1 MKQDE
6 FDEVLN
12 GEETYKEIAKVLYD
26 KNNVLIGWTDGRFDH
41 RDIFFS
47 CGTTE
52 KYGNIQRG
60 IKSNYLFVGIIDF
73 GFTGFRADTTK
84 HYGYILEKLRLEENA
99 TNIKIAELING
110 VIKALGGTDE

>member
-6 FDEVLN
+6 YDEVLN
-12 GEETYKEIAKVLYD
+12 DEETYKEIANVLYD
-26 KNNVLIGWTDGRFDH
+26 KNNVLIGWTDGNYDH

-47 CGTTE
+47 YESTE

-60 IKSNYLFVGIIDF
+60 IKPNDLFVGIIGINF
-73 GFTGFRADTTK
+73 YGFKADSTK
-84 HYGYILEKLRLEENA
+84 HYSYILEKLDLIEND

-110 VIKALGGTDE
+110 VIKALGGSD